1 MANIK
6 DNKFIKQI
14 PNILTISRIII
25 AVAVMFL
32 EPYSVLFYVLYAFCG
47 VSDTIDGSI
56 ARALKVEGRLGETL
70 DTIGDTL
77 LTWTTTHMVAMY
89 AHTVDGLDCW
99 VGMVIAILVVFASRI
114 LGALVTLIRFKKFSM
129 LHTIGN
135 KVGMIIFYL
144 YPFLYI
150 ALRNAGAA
158 DIGLYVIC
166 AFCTLAGIE
175 EVFIELFTPSFDP
188 SIKSIATVIKRR
200 KARVSGVADET
211 HETEDNK

>member
-1 MANIK
+1 MANLK
-6 DNKFIKQI
+6 DNKLVKQI
-14 PNILTISRIII
+14 PNILTVARIII
-25 AVAVMFL
+25 AVAVMFI

-47 VSDTIDGSI
+47 VSDLIDGSI
-56 ARALKVEGRLGETL
+56 ARALKVDGRIGETL

-89 AHTVDGLDCW
+89 AHKVDGLDCW

-114 LGALVTLIRFKKFSM
+114 LGALVTLVRFKKFSM

-144 YPFLYI
+144 YPFMYI
-150 ALRNAGAA
+150 ALRTAGGA

-166 AFCTLAGIE
+166 ALCTLAGLE
-175 EVFIELFTPSFDP
+175 EVFIELLTPEFDP
-188 SIKSIATVIKRR
+188 NTKTIVTVFKKR
-200 KARVSGVADET
+200 KALAESVPA
-211 HETEDNK
+211 EDSKPEDK